1 MCLLAELLLRPQAL
15 RLLRPIRINGV
26 ATCDRCSRGD
36 RREATWHGQIGFL
49 WIFSWFSCD
58 LLGVFSRFWMGWDIL
73 RYVEMCEWPTRNEI
87 TLQIQRKPQFRC
99 VLPLALVALVAW
111 LNLHPVRLRGL
122 TVDHSMTITIG
133 DPSFCDILPT
143 PMSKIYIQCSN
154 IYVEETVC
162 KINMEAESTS
172 IISMSK
178 KRYVN
183 QRARWWNHN
192 SMDAETA

>member
-1 MCLLAELLLRPQAL
+1 M
-15 RLLRPIRINGV
+15 
-26 ATCDRCSRGD
+26 
-36 RREATWHGQIGFL
+36 
-49 WIFSWFSCD
+49 
-58 LLGVFSRFWMGWDIL
+58 
-73 RYVEMCEWPTRNEI
+73 
-87 TLQIQRKPQFRC
+87 
-99 VLPLALVALVAW
+99 
-111 LNLHPVRLRGL
+111 
-122 TVDHSMTITIG
+122 DHSVNITIG

-154 IYVEETVC
+154 IYVEETIC

-172 IISMSK
+172 IISMPK

>member
-1 MCLLAELLLRPQAL
+1 MRS
-15 RLLRPIRINGV
+15 I
-26 ATCDRCSRGD
+26 CSTKVGNQK
-36 RREATWHGQIGFL
+36 ACFGISAIQIGRAQVLHIASHPIATL
-49 WIFSWFSCD
+49 WAS
-58 LLGVFSRFWMGWDIL
+58 
-73 RYVEMCEWPTRNEI
+73 
-87 TLQIQRKPQFRC
+87 IQRKPQLRF
-99 VLPLALVALVAW
+99 VLPLTLVALVAW

-122 TVDHSMTITIG
+122 TVDHSVNITIG

-154 IYVEETVC
+154 IYVEETIC

-172 IISMSK
+172 IISMPK